1 VVQENAHLA
10 VGILLVAEGVLDR
23 DLFAGR
29 CAGEDVRAHCDRRV
43 AVEVDLV
50 VRELDVL
57 PALAA
62 VDGEAGVLLVALVD
76 HAAADEV
83 RHRLAARRA
92 EGELCGLGRL
102 EEHVG
107 VAIAVELASAM
118 ARSSDIVA
126 IREIGLADGSDC
138 VRPR

>member
-1 VVQENAHLA
+1 
-10 VGILLVAEGVLDR
+10 
-23 DLFAGR
+23 
-29 CAGEDVRAHCDRRV
+29 
-43 AVEVDLV
+43 V

-107 VAIAVELASAM
+107 VAIAVELAGCRAGR
-118 ARSSDIVA
+118 ANVVA
-126 IREIGLADGSDC
+126 LLGEHL
-138 VRPR
+138 